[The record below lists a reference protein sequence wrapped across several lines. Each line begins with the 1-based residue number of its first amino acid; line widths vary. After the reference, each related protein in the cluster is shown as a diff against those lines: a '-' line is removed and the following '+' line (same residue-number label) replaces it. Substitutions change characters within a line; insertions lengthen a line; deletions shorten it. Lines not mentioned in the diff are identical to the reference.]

1 MAIKDYTVPTAIT
14 SLRVAAIPLVL
25 YFLSTGNST
34 IFLALFLFSSF
45 TDLADGYVAR
55 KTKTTSTIGAY
66 YDSIADFGL
75 IAGVFAVLTVKGV
88 YPSWIL
94 AIIAI
99 SFSQFII
106 TSLRRS
112 RIYDPVGMY
121 FGGFLYVTVATTVAV
136 QSEVLYGLAQLVIAV
151 FFAASLVSRII
162 FLGLNSRKEIVA
174 NDAEKRNLQ
183 KIHSRNVGRGGE
195 K

>member
-1 MAIKDYTVPTAIT
+1 
-14 SLRVAAIPLVL
+14 
-25 YFLSTGNST
+25 
-34 IFLALFLFSSF
+34 LALFLFSSF

-55 KTKTTSTIGAY
+55 KTKTTSTAGTY

-75 IAGVFAVLTVKGV
+75 IAGVFAVFTVKGV

-112 RIYDPVGMY
+112 RIYDPVGKY
-121 FGGFLYVTVATTVAV
+121 FGGLLYVTIAV
-136 QSEVLYGLAQLVIAV
+136 TEVVQTEVLYGLAQRVIAG
-151 FFAASLVSRII
+151 FFAASLASRII
-162 FLGLNSRKEIVA
+162 FLGLNSRKEIVV
-174 NDAEKRNLQ
+174 NDAEKRNLRKRYSQ
-183 KIHSRNVGRGGE
+183 EMWGGDE